1 MQSLDIISINIWHIV
16 ISLCNLRILYFMLKK
31 FLYKPVKKVLAERQA
46 AIESLYDEADRA
58 KGEALAAEAEWNEKM
73 AAADEEAAGI
83 VSSAV
88 ESANRQSSAILDET
102 KERADR
108 MISRARAEAEAERR
122 KAEDDIKA
130 QIADVS
136 VILAGKIL
144 DREINAEDHSDLINS
159 FISEI
164 GEIGDD
170 NEGDE

>member
-16 ISLCNLRILYFMLKK
+16 ISLCNLLILYLMLKK
-31 FLYKPVKKVLAERQA
+31 FLYKPVKKMLAERQA
-46 AIESLYDEADRA
+46 AIESRYDEAD
-58 KGEALAAEAEWNEKM
+58 KALSDAHAAQTEWNEKM

-88 ESANRQSSAILDET
+88 ESANRQSSAILGET

-122 KAEDDIKA
+122 QAEDDIKA

-164 GEIGDD
+164 GDD
-170 NEGDE
+170 YEGDE

>member
-1 MQSLDIISINIWHIV
+1 MQSLEIISINIWHIV
-16 ISLCNLRILYFMLKK
+16 ISLCNLLLLYLMLKK
-31 FLYKPVKKVLAERQA
+31 FLYKPVKKVLADRQA
-46 AIESLYDEADRA
+46 AIDARYREADAARS
-58 KGEALAAEAEWNEKM
+58 EALKAQAEWNEKM
-73 AAADEEAAGI
+73 ADADTQAAGI

-88 ESANRQSSAILDET
+88 ESANRQSSAILGET
-102 KERADR
+102 REKADR

-122 KAEDDIKA
+122 RAEDDIKT

-164 GEIGDD
+164 GE
-170 NEGDE
+170 